1 MIKTAITALLI
12 DNSITRNYGFE
23 NDNKLK
29 MGGNVLISTIAWAT
43 IAAVGV
49 LFAASITAYAT
60 GTAFTFAFTTEN
72 AVGGAAALATGLYF
86 LAHKSPDQ
94 VDGSQGSGSDL
105 SHASNSNKQSA

>member
-1 MIKTAITALLI
+1 MIKNAIIPLLI
-12 DNSITRNYGFE
+12 DNSITRNIGFK
-23 NDNKLK
+23 NDNNLK

-86 LAHKSPDQ
+86 LAHKSPEQAGASQDNPSPDS
-94 VDGSQGSGSDL
+94 DG
-105 SHASNSNKQSA
+105 N